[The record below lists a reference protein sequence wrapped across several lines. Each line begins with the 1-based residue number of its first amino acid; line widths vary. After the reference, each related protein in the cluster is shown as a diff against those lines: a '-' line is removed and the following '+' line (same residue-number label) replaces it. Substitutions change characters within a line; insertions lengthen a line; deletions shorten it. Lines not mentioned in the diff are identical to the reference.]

1 MRKIQISIVAVI
13 SFMLL
18 ATIALPVSAQTPGI
32 ITAEVDRTAL
42 STDEALML
50 RVIIPGIGSSV
61 SEPVLPLL
69 DGFVITGRST
79 SSQINIINGSSN
91 SLRVYSYVLTPIK
104 VGELIIGPISAAV
117 NGQIYYTD
125 PIKVTVTQGTG
136 QAPAQPAQP
145 SQPPFPAVPGF
156 PSLAGLLSAL
166 GFDEPVQY
174 DEPANQLNPSEI
186 PLELNGQDLFVEAK
200 VDNPAPYMGEQV
212 IHTLRLYRSA
222 HQGGTLYYK
231 EPTFTGFWVHEGED
245 EVEYAAQAGNRRY
258 LMTEIQTILFPTV
271 IGQVTLEP
279 ASLTRPGD
287 VFDREVTANSN
298 PITMDIQPLPENAPT
313 SFNGAVGNFSI
324 LAEVD
329 TTETRVNETVTLYIT
344 ISGEGNLD
352 TLPDPQWDPGSE
364 WRTFESQ
371 GTTDVHTLNGTLA
384 GIRSIEQLLVPTQAG
399 DLTIPSIQ
407 FSYFDPQV
415 GAYQTISTLP
425 IEITVAPDGRVA
437 APVNPVTDTPS
448 TSAIESEAQIRPLKP
463 ATNRGHFG
471 SLLTQNPAYWMLWG
485 VPLFFLV
492 GQVVWQ
498 RRSKRLQ
505 NNPGERRSR
514 KAANKAYRALSKL
527 GNEPKGTGRILTAFI
542 SDKLDSSV
550 VGLTQTE
557 LSDVLLAKGVDQ
569 YLVDQVQT
577 CLTLSE
583 MGQYAPAGLSEGEA
597 NLPKETRRLISKL
610 EKVL

>member
-1 MRKIQISIVAVI
+1 M
-13 SFMLL
+13 
-18 ATIALPVSAQTPGI
+18 
-32 ITAEVDRTAL
+32 
-42 STDEALML
+42 
-50 RVIIPGIGSSV
+50 
-61 SEPVLPLL
+61 
-69 DGFVITGRST
+69 
-79 SSQINIINGSSN
+79 
-91 SLRVYSYVLTPIK
+91 
-104 VGELIIGPISAAV
+104 
-117 NGQIYYTD
+117 
-125 PIKVTVTQGTG
+125 
-136 QAPAQPAQP
+136 
-145 SQPPFPAVPGF
+145 
-156 PSLAGLLSAL
+156 
-166 GFDEPVQY
+166 
-174 DEPANQLNPSEI
+174 
-186 PLELNGQDLFVEAK
+186 
-200 VDNPAPYMGEQV
+200 
-212 IHTLRLYRSA
+212 
-222 HQGGTLYYK
+222 
-231 EPTFTGFWVHEGED
+231 
-245 EVEYAAQAGNRRY
+245 
-258 LMTEIQTILFPTV
+258 
-271 IGQVTLEP
+271 
-279 ASLTRPGD
+279 
-287 VFDREVTANSN
+287 
-298 PITMDIQPLPENAPT
+298 
-313 SFNGAVGNFSI
+313 
-324 LAEVD
+324 D